1 MRLNTLFLAALA
13 QVAVAKRPNILF
25 VLTDD
30 QDLHMESVQ
39 HMPYLQRLIVDE
51 GTTYSQHYC
60 TVALCCPSRATLW
73 TGRAAHNHN
82 VTNVAPPHGGYP
94 KVVQQGVNDDNLFL
108 WMQDVG
114 YNTYYVGKLWNFH
127 SVDNYDG
134 PFARGFNGSDFLLD
148 PFTYQYYNAKITHNG
163 EKPVSFEGE
172 YSTDI
177 VSQKANAWLEEALE
191 REDPFFL
198 TVSPIAPH
206 SNWVI
211 EPENN
216 RSYLLAPRVADRHKD
231 LFKDYRIPR
240 DGSFNKIIHGGAS
253 WVGQLEEL
261 NETVIEY
268 NDHYQ
273 RQRLRALQSVDE
285 MVNELVTRLDDA
297 GELDNT
303 YIFYTTDNGYHISQ
317 HGMHPGKECG
327 LDTDI
332 HIPFFLR
339 GPGIGRGAQID
350 AVTSH
355 TDVSSTILRIAGVEK
370 QLDGVAIPL
379 YTDTSDEPPRH
390 EHIAIE
396 YWGPGVPEGLY
407 GGRTDLD
414 REAGQWQNYYL
425 NNTYKGLRL
434 LSKDYSLYY
443 SVWCTNET
451 ELYDLQSDPL
461 QTYNI
466 LAGDG
471 AEPGVSPYRIASR
484 PLEQIIPRLESL
496 IMVLKT
502 CKDRSC
508 TQPWEVLH
516 PDKTVRTLEDALSSN
531 YDEFYARQPR
541 MWFKGC
547 PLGFFADWE
556 NQTPVES
563 LQMGAKSPGLLKQSF
578 DWADHWQYFT

>member
-1 MRLNTLFLAALA
+1 
-13 QVAVAKRPNILF
+13 
-25 VLTDD
+25 
-30 QDLHMESVQ
+30 
-39 HMPYLQRLIVDE
+39 MPYLQSLIVDK

-94 KVVQQGVNDDNLFL
+94 KVVEQGVNDDNLFL
-108 WMQDVG
+108 WMQDAG

-127 SVDNYDG
+127 SVDNYNS

-148 PFTYQYYNAKITHNG
+148 PYTYQYYNAKITHNG
-163 EKPVSFEGE
+163 DAPVSYEGQ

-177 VSQKANAWLEEALE
+177 ISQKATDWLEEALE
-191 REDPFFL
+191 QEEPFFL

-216 RSYLLAPRVADRHKD
+216 RSYLLEPRVADRHKH

-240 DGSFNKIIHGGAS
+240 DASFNKVIQGGAS
-253 WVGQLEEL
+253 WIGELEQL
-261 NETVIEY
+261 NDTVIEY

-285 MVNELVTRLDDA
+285 MLDELVTRLDQA
-297 GELDNT
+297 GALDNT
-303 YIFYTTDNGYHISQ
+303 YIFYTTDNGYHIS
-317 HGMHPGKECG
+317 HHAMHPGKECG

-332 HIPFFLR
+332 HIPFVVR
-339 GPGIGRGAQID
+339 GPGIERGGQVD
-350 AVTSH
+350 SVTSH
-355 TDVSSTILRIAGVEK
+355 TDVSSTILRIAGIEK
-370 QLDGVAIPL
+370 QLDGAPIPL
-379 YTDTSDEPPRH
+379 HSQSSGDIARH

-396 YWGPGVPEGLY
+396 YWGPGVPEGFY

-434 LSKDYSLYY
+434 VSQDYSLYY
-443 SVWCTNET
+443 SVWCTNQT
-451 ELYDLQSDPL
+451 ELYDLKSDPY
-461 QTYNI
+461 QTYNV
-466 LAGDG
+466 LADF
-471 AEPGVSPYRIASR
+471 ASSYSIAGR
-484 PLEQIIPRLESL
+484 PLDQIVPRLEAL

-502 CKDRSC
+502 CKDQSC
-508 TQPWEVLH
+508 TQPWEVIH
-516 PDKTVRTLEDALSSN
+516 PDKTVKSLEAALN
-531 YDEFYARQPR
+531 GRFDKFYAEQPR

-547 PLGFFADWE
+547 PLGYFSDWE
-556 NQTPVES
+556 NQSPVIS
-563 LQMGAKSPGLLKQSF
+563 LGVGGNGGLTKQGF
-578 DWADHWQYFT
+578 DWADHWQWFT